1 MTTTLDSLAADII
14 RIARTDHNVLSM
26 LLCDQTLTLLNGERR
41 NISWLTHE
49 YGQDSL
55 APIRESFFQE
65 RGIDAISPRALK
77 HESLRTARSK
87 ARAEVFTPTWVC
99 NMQNNLVDECWLGI
113 PDAFNTTQARED
125 GVHEWQPTIA
135 PVRFPEGKTWKDYV
149 KSKRLEVACGEAPYL
164 VSRYD
169 ATTAC
174 PIPISHRVGI
184 LDRKFRVIDEN
195 TPSEPTVA
203 NKRLWLRKALQAVQ
217 SVYGYDWQGDNVFLS
232 RESIL
237 VSFCE
242 YYARRWGR
250 RPKLPTI
257 MKVAEIVS
265 WNVWQMDGTRFT
277 IPETDCLCVIREWRR
292 TSPLVADNILFR
304 DLILKKTPNN
314 K

>member
-14 RIARTDHNVLSM
+14 LIARTDHNVLSM

-113 PDAFNTTQARED
+113 PDAFNTTLARED
-125 GVHEWQPTIA
+125 GVHEWQPTIT

-149 KSKRLEVACGEAPYL
+149 NSKRLEVACGEAPYL
-164 VSRYD
+164 VSRYH
-169 ATTAC
+169 ATTASR
-174 PIPISHRVGI
+174 IPS
-184 LDRKFRVIDEN
+184 L
-195 TPSEPTVA
+195 
-203 NKRLWLRKALQAVQ
+203 
-217 SVYGYDWQGDNVFLS
+217 
-232 RESIL
+232 
-237 VSFCE
+237 
-242 YYARRWGR
+242 
-250 RPKLPTI
+250 
-257 MKVAEIVS
+257 
-265 WNVWQMDGTRFT
+265 
-277 IPETDCLCVIREWRR
+277 
-292 TSPLVADNILFR
+292 
-304 DLILKKTPNN
+304 
-314 K
+314 